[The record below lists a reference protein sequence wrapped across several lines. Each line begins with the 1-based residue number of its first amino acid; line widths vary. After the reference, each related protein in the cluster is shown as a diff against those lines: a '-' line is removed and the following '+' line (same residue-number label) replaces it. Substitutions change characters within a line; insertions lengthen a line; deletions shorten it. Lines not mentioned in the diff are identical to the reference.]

1 MYYIEKEN
9 NDLVKYEVEIDKEK
23 LTYLKKKI
31 IEECG
36 EITHKSYNST
46 SGPNKWDIDH
56 ICNYSERKIGRTK
69 TNDELTYPSEDLYHY
84 EYDEYKDTKLVNII
98 NRLIDGDTN
107 TILELKNPTPEEKIE
122 STEDRL
128 NKKIQKILS
137 KSATDIDI
145 VELDELKNKLIEFQK
160 SKKIN
165 KDRKSDLDYYP
176 EVLNC
181 ITLKEVSRMAIET
194 LKELNC
200 LYSLSN
206 DFFKNTTTTNI
217 NPNIDKELYKILVIK

>member
-1 MYYIEKEN
+1 MYYIEQEN
-9 NDLVKYEVEIDKEK
+9 NDLVKYELQIDQKK
-23 LTYLKKKI
+23 LESLKKKI

-36 EITHKSYNST
+36 TITHKSYDGT
-46 SGPNKWDIDH
+46 REPNHWDTNH
-56 ICNYSERKIGRTK
+56 IRNYLERKIGRTK

-84 EYDEYKDTKLVNII
+84 EYDEYKDTKLVSII
-98 NRLIDGDTN
+98 NRLLDGDAN

-122 STEDRL
+122 STEDIL
-128 NKKIQKILS
+128 NKKIKKILS
-137 KSATDIDI
+137 KSAKNIDI
-145 VELDELKNKLIEFQK
+145 VELDELKKKLIEFQK
-160 SKKIN
+160 SEKLN
-165 KDRKSDLDYYP
+165 KDRKSDLEYYP